1 MIATSDDIPSPLA
14 LWSSRAALFA
24 VQLIIVGLLLHRL
37 SSFPTPVALNL
48 FLLAAGIAVLAI
60 LLALVAFLVIWNRGG
75 LGAGRATLALVL
87 GLGILAIPLAALPDY
102 LALPRIN
109 DISTDTANPP
119 PFAAAA
125 ALRKGPANLPA
136 YPGAPFA
143 EKQAAAYPDI
153 RPLNVGKPVEEVYEI
168 ALAVAR
174 GRTLHYQVL
183 AERPPERGG
192 RPGII
197 EAVDRTLVLGFPDD
211 VVIRVQGNQASTR
224 VDIRSSSRYGVHD
237 LGRNAA
243 RVRAFLKELA
253 SKIEGGSPAEIRR
266 RRGRASPQDAS
277 ALKRGTARDR
287 AKAGDRTAKGRA
299 QSGARRGPEQKAQ
312 PRSQGARRAPDRQ

>member
-24 VQLIIVGLLLHRL
+24 VQLMIVGILLHRL

-48 FLLAAGIAVLAI
+48 FLVALGIAALAI
-60 LLALVAFLVIWNRGG
+60 LLALVAFVVIWNRGG
-75 LGAGRATLALVL
+75 LGAGRASLAVVL
-87 GLGILAIPLAALPDY
+87 GLGILAIPLAAVPDY
-102 LALPRIN
+102 LTLPRIN
-109 DISTDTANPP
+109 DVTTDTANPP
-119 PFAAAA
+119 PFTAVN
-125 ALRKGPANLPA
+125 ALRKGPANRTA
-136 YPGAPFA
+136 YPGAGFA

-153 RPLNVGKPVEEVYEI
+153 RPFTVGKPVEEVYEI

-174 GRTLHYQVL
+174 GRTLHYQVV
-183 AERPPERGG
+183 AERPPQRGG
-192 RPGII
+192 QPGII

-211 VVIRVQGNQASTR
+211 VVIRIQGDQANTR
-224 VDIRSSSRYGVHD
+224 VDVRSSSRYGVHD
-237 LGRNAA
+237 LGRNAT
-243 RVRAFLKELA
+243 RVRAYLKELA

-299 QSGARRGPEQKAQ
+299 QSGARRGPEQRAQ